1 MAYYPILV
9 DLTGKEVLVIGGGS
23 VAGRKIKTLLEYGA
37 VVNIVSRELL
47 PEINDYVDSGKVRYL
62 GEEFSLVFLKDKF
75 LVIAA
80 TDDSEL
86 NHRISRAA
94 EEKGMLV
101 NAVDQPA
108 DCNFIVPSIIK
119 KGDLIVAVSTSGKS
133 PAFAKKI
140 RKQLA
145 EYFGIEH
152 DLFLRLM
159 GKIRNEVL
167 ASGSDQTENSLIF
180 HRIVDSGLFETIK
193 TGAFNNAALILS
205 EILGREISENNVK
218 DYLKE

>member
-1 MAYYPILV
+1 MAYYPIMV
-9 DLTGKEVLVIGGGS
+9 DLTEKEVLVVGGGP

-37 VVNIVSRELL
+37 VVNVVSKELS
-47 PEINDYVDSGKVRYL
+47 PEIKDFIDGGRARYL

-80 TDDSEL
+80 TDDEEL

-119 KGDLIVAVSTSGKS
+119 KGDLIVAVSTSGRS

-140 RKQLA
+140 RKQLT
-145 EYFGIEH
+145 EYFGDEYE
-152 DLFLRLM
+152 LFLRLM

-167 ASGSDQTENSLIF
+167 ASGSDQKENSRIF
-180 HRIVDSGLFETIK
+180 HMVVDSGLFEAIK
-193 TGAFNNAALILS
+193 TGEFNNAAVILS
-205 EILGREISENNVK
+205 EILGREISMNNIK
-218 DYLKE
+218 DYISE